1 MTGNGRRVGTFV
13 CTVAV
18 AAAAALWS
26 PTPVSACI
34 GGMEFGWAIAHSRGW
49 IATATVVEVDHVAV
63 GFHRVV
69 LDDIEPVKG
78 SPPSLRQATVVMGA
92 VCDQSPDAGERILV
106 LDGVTT
112 EPPYDTPV
120 AYVIRGSDAVPAAD
134 VARALR
140 SLPSTDTAPAGT
152 AIPPRPWDAAFW
164 LLAVGLGAVWL
175 AMSRFARSAA
185 DQVGS
190 TRSRPQR

>member
-1 MTGNGRRVGTFV
+1 MTGNGGRVGTFA

-26 PTPVSACI
+26 PTSVSACI
-34 GGMEFGWAIAHSRGW
+34 GGMAFDWAIAHSRGW

-69 LDDIEPVKG
+69 LDDVEPVKG

-120 AYVIRGSDAVPAAD
+120 AYVIRGSDAVPASD
-134 VARALR
+134 VARVLR
-140 SLPSTDTAPAGT
+140 SLSSTDTGPART
-152 AIPPRPWDAAFW
+152 AIPPRPWEPAFW

-175 AMSRFARSAA
+175 ATRQFARSPT

-190 TRSRPQR
+190 IRSRRHR